1 MKKIHPEVFTAF
13 EEWLSDY
20 WQYAR
25 KETSHNDI
33 LFDIENEKDYCKAI
47 IYYISGMTD
56 NFAIETYKKI
66 TGF

>member
-1 MKKIHPEVFTAF
+1 MKKIHPDLFKGF
-13 EEWLSDY
+13 EKWLSDY

-25 KETSHNDI
+25 KESSHNDI
-33 LFDIENEKDYCKAI
+33 LFDIENEKDYCRAI

-56 NFAIETYKKI
+56 NFAIETYNKI